1 MEELFRILVPIA
13 ICCVLPIMLVWFSVR
28 KKMNETNQRT
38 QIVLAALEKN
48 PGMDIEELMKKISHK
63 PMLLKEKLL
72 TKLLWGCLTTLLGI
86 GLIGLGAWLGY
97 VGGGGT
103 DDPFASVCFGLIALG
118 VGIAFLINYFVG
130 KKMLAKEIEAEEKM
144 LMDEA

>member
-1 MEELFRILVPIA
+1 MEHLFRTLVPIA

-144 LMDEA
+144 LMGEA